1 MILILLKID
10 QIWVFICNLWNQNYL
25 IQPLLPYTINKNLP
39 LKCAKRSCYND
50 WIWST
55 KRKINSLISKLKSP
69 IFPVSKYAAFEVSG
83 KLGAKLIDDVGGSHK
98 HFSVL
103 QTSGQAS
110 PSHPHAWALTC
121 LRAPSWPFR
130 NLFKCERRGF
140 GRENHPLLS
149 LLPARRLDCL
159 PLGLNCAPRSAAA
172 HNSLTFLFMG
182 CKSERYTSFA
192 AEGRPESMR
201 NSIDFA
207 RLLQERCARFARI
220 NLAHRTNRKCLC
232 TTGSFATGSKY
243 SKKFRLPSQ
252 NNSVETRNISIRQ
265 IQDNVFHWESFKY
278 NNAKL
283 NKRK

>member
-1 MILILLKID
+1 
-10 QIWVFICNLWNQNYL
+10 
-25 IQPLLPYTINKNLP
+25 
-39 LKCAKRSCYND
+39 
-50 WIWST
+50 
-55 KRKINSLISKLKSP
+55 
-69 IFPVSKYAAFEVSG
+69 VSG

-140 GRENHPLLS
+140 RRENHPLLS

-159 PLGLNCAPRSAAA
+159 PLGLNCAALSSSTQFPNFSIYGVRERA
-172 HNSLTFLFMG
+172 
-182 CKSERYTSFA
+182 SERYTSFA

-220 NLAHRTNRKCLC
+220 NLARRTNRKCLC

-243 SKKFRLPSQ
+243 SEKFRLLSQ
-252 NNSVETRNISIRQ
+252 NNCINQ
-265 IQDNVFHWESFKY
+265 IEDRGQYFSLWIFQVQQCKTG
-278 NNAKL
+278 
-283 NKRK
+283 